1 MRLFIS
7 NLNRFTTLPQIVSL
21 LLPFGFIKSA
31 HFIFNAKN
39 GNSQGSAFVEMEEYN
54 AGQSAIKELNDLRFM
69 NCFIKVEET
78 TANA

>member
-1 MRLFIS
+1 
-7 NLNRFTTLPQIVSL
+7 LPQIVGL

-31 HFIFNAKN
+31 HFIINAKN
-39 GNSQGSAFVEMEEYN
+39 GNSEGSALIEMEYN

-78 TANA
+78 TAKA